1 MHKTHKSSA
10 DGAFLGMANGGLAT
24 VLVLGALFLISPAPV
39 DTALAGPYPI
49 PGADDDPNH
58 CSGAKDQTVIYC
70 VTPPAWAHCEEIMS
84 ESSPLY
90 LGYRYECD
98 PSPGPLSGPS
108 SRPPAPA
115 NR

>member
-1 MHKTHKSSA
+1 
-10 DGAFLGMANGGLAT
+10 MANGGFASVFL
-24 VLVLGALFLISPAPV
+24 LGALFLTSPALVNP
-39 DTALAGPYPI
+39 ALAGSYPI

-58 CSGAKDQTVIYC
+58 CSGRKDQAVVYC

-98 PSPGPLSGPS
+98 PRPDPSLPS
-108 SRPPAPA
+108 SDPT

>member
-1 MHKTHKSSA
+1 MRQTHKSSA
-10 DGAFLGMANGGLAT
+10 VESILGNTKAGFNS
-24 VLVLGALFLISPAPV
+24 VLLLGALFLISGALAGP
-39 DTALAGPYPI
+39 ALAGPYPI
-49 PGADDDPNH
+49 PGTDDDPNH
-58 CSGAKDQTVIYC
+58 CSGRKDQTVIYC

-98 PSPGPLSGPS
+98 PAPDPT
-108 SRPPAPA
+108 RPPATP

>member
-1 MHKTHKSSA
+1 MRETHKSSA
-10 DGAFLGMANGGLAT
+10 AGSNSGIARGGFNSVLLLA
-24 VLVLGALFLISPAPV
+24 GLFLFSPAGV
-39 DTALAGPYPI
+39 SAGPYPI
-49 PGADDDPNH
+49 PGPDNDPNH
-58 CSGAKDQTVIYC
+58 CSGRKDQSVIYC

-98 PSPGPLSGPS
+98 PSPDPSIRPGP
-108 SRPPAPA
+108 

>member
-1 MHKTHKSSA
+1 
-10 DGAFLGMANGGLAT
+10 MANGGIGPIFFLS
-24 VLVLGALFLISPAPV
+24 ALFLISPARGHP
-39 DTALAGPYPI
+39 ALAGPYPI

-58 CSGAKDQTVIYC
+58 CSGAKDQTVVYC

-98 PSPGPLSGPS
+98 PSPDP
-108 SRPPAPA
+108 SRPPP

>member
-1 MHKTHKSSA
+1 MRQTHKSSA
-10 DGAFLGMANGGLAT
+10 NESILGNAKAGFNA
-24 VLVLGALFLISPAPV
+24 VLPLSALFLISLALLRPAF
-39 DTALAGPYPI
+39 AGPYPI

-58 CSGAKDQTVIYC
+58 CSGRKDQTVIYC

-98 PSPGPLSGPS
+98 PSPDPS
-108 SRPPAPA
+108 RSPATP

>member
-1 MHKTHKSSA
+1 MRQTHKSSA
-10 DGAFLGMANGGLAT
+10 GESNLSIPRGGFNSVLLLTVLFLG
-24 VLVLGALFLISPAPV
+24 SPAAV
-39 DTALAGPYPI
+39 SAGPYPI
-49 PGADDDPNH
+49 PGSDNDPNH
-58 CSGAKDQTVIYC
+58 CSGRKDQSVIYC

-98 PSPGPLSGPS
+98 PAPDPSLPS
-108 SRPPAPA
+108 SDPA

>member
-1 MHKTHKSSA
+1 MRQTHKSSA
-10 DGAFLGMANGGLAT
+10 IESILGNTGAGFNS
-24 VLVLGALFLISPAPV
+24 VLLLIVLFLISPAPFRP
-39 DTALAGPYPI
+39 ALAGPYPI

-58 CSGAKDQTVIYC
+58 CSGRKDQAVIYC

-98 PSPGPLSGPS
+98 PSPDPS
-108 SRPPAPA
+108 MRPPIDAPV